1 MEIIKT
7 YSLFFNT
14 RQATYGNAN
23 NCTFTFTTPLVLTNT
38 MNRFI
43 ISTPMIELP
52 YSFSQ
57 VNSTNN
63 VLYYRYVDN
72 NGGGHTINTSVV
84 IPTGNYNILNLNI
97 QIIASLVSSLAANGI
112 ALTTNKF
119 TFTYNSNTGLNTLV
133 MSGLAF
139 TATVT
144 LKFSQSYVLGIMMGF
159 PQSDYSFGTALSVTS
174 PNKVFCNPI
183 TAVYLRSETLK
194 FQQNYEAIVDK
205 YTNSDVLAKI
215 PVTTLPNSIIYF
227 RTQDKYL
234 ISNKFIPEINLYLSD
249 NLSTTYTLDM
259 QGLNYGINILIE
271 EVQIKE
277 FNSYKDKLDFGE
289 IQMPKELVQK
299 RDNLLTDLIKRKQ
312 DLEQEIKNRKQM
324 NKDEVKQDLNKNN
337 EVEI

>member
-1 MEIIKT
+1 
-7 YSLFFNT
+7 
-14 RQATYGNAN
+14 
-23 NCTFTFTTPLVLTNT
+23 
-38 MNRFI
+38 
-43 ISTPMIELP
+43 MIELP

-63 VLYYRYVDN
+63 ALFYRYVDST
-72 NGGGHTINTSVV
+72 GVTINTSVI

-97 QIIASLVSSLAANGI
+97 QIIASLVSSLNANGKVI
-112 ALTTNKF
+112 TIDKF

-139 TATVT
+139 TATIT
-144 LKFSQSYVLGIMMGF
+144 LKFAQSFVLGIMLGF
-159 PQSDYSFGTALSVTS
+159 PASDFSFGTALSLVS

-194 FQQNYEAIVDK
+194 FQSNYEAIVDK

-234 ISNKFIPEINLYLSD
+234 ISNKFIPEINFYLSD
-249 NLSTTYTLDM
+249 NLSTTYQLDM

-271 EVQIKE
+271 EVQIKD
-277 FNSYKDKLDFGE
+277 FNSYKDKLDYGE
-289 IQMPKELVQK
+289 IKMPKELVQK

-312 DLEQEIKNRKQM
+312 ELEDEIKSRKEG
-324 NKDEVKQDLNKNN
+324 NKQETIQDLNKNN
-337 EVEI
+337 EI